1 MTNFEKETRHGL
13 YVFIKKKKQ
22 TNKQKKTT
30 TLSNYKHDSYTV
42 LLVLKLGW

>member
-13 YVFIKKKKQ
+13 YVFIKKK
-22 TNKQKKTT
+22 TNKKKTT

-42 LLVLKLGW
+42 LLVLKLGR

>member
-1 MTNFEKETRHGL
+1 MTNFEIETRHGL
-13 YVFIKKKKQ
+13 YVFIKKKK
-22 TNKQKKTT
+22 TNKKKTT